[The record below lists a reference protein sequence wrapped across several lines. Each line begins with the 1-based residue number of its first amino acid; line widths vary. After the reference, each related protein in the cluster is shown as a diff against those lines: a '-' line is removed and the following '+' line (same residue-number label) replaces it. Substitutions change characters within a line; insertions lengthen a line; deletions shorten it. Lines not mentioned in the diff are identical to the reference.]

1 MMHMLTAVIIFDV
14 HYGVGFCALR
24 LHWTTEAFFQTVKI
38 KHLQQSNVRKACC
51 FYFGEFPQNL
61 SSFFFLKDKI
71 YFVVYLPI
79 TIPIILFGTGTV
91 DLGECE
97 RYGIR
102 ARLGSNINGSNN
114 ICKLLAFDSILEKNK
129 FNSKGKNLSCVS

>member
-1 MMHMLTAVIIFDV
+1 M
-14 HYGVGFCALR
+14 
-24 LHWTTEAFFQTVKI
+24 
-38 KHLQQSNVRKACC
+38 
-51 FYFGEFPQNL
+51 

-97 RYGIR
+97 GYEIR
-102 ARLGSNINGSNN
+102 ASLGSNINGSNN
-114 ICKLLAFDSILEKNK
+114 TCKLLAFDSILEKTSLILK
-129 FNSKGKNLSCVS
+129 EKNLSCVS